1 MKFSVGHKKRFMI
14 PSSVNKLH
22 KQIPHQYETLDPG
35 LKTGNVRGYDFNKVA
50 MGYGTKSDFTNSKE
64 MAQIPGSK
72 YNNHVK
78 NSISYQSKKN
88 NPKT

>member
-1 MKFSVGHKKRFMI
+1 
-14 PSSVNKLH
+14 
-22 KQIPHQYETLDPG
+22 
-35 LKTGNVRGYDFNKVA
+35 